1 MKTYNE
7 IEEKQEI
14 VCDYLF
20 EWENGTWVPDGS
32 FDGIF
37 LCCEKNT
44 EIYIERKP
52 FWSVRS
58 EKRNVLYPCESI
70 LQQKRKTLW
79 EWLHKQTENKNQ
91 KIKRSKNWK
100 TNLYWLMETAYW
112 TVPFMAC
119 RIWQTARACIQMRF
133 TDF

>member
-20 EWENGTWVPDGS
+20 EWQNGTWVPDGS

-37 LCCEKNT
+37 LRCEKNT

-52 FWSVRS
+52 F
-58 EKRNVLYPCESI
+58 
-70 LQQKRKTLW
+70 
-79 EWLHKQTENKNQ
+79 
-91 KIKRSKNWK
+91 
-100 TNLYWLMETAYW
+100 
-112 TVPFMAC
+112 
-119 RIWQTARACIQMRF
+119 
-133 TDF
+133 